1 MTQTK
6 NHEQIKATIV
16 CNDDCGKPVL
26 YLSIHRADMEHF
38 LLQKGKQSKDLI
50 TIVLRPYGVEY

>member
-6 NHEQIKATIV
+6 NNEQIKATMV
-16 CNDDCGKPVL
+16 CNNGDGKPVL

-38 LLQKGKQSKDLI
+38 LLQEGKQPKDLI